1 MSTRE
6 DENKKAEK
14 MQIVYATKHLILE
27 GDLLRY
33 ALAHVIINSCKMQL
47 CKVKVHDIIKMYKY
61 VAVKKT
67 LLGDKIKI

>member
-1 MSTRE
+1 MRMSTRE

-47 CKVKVHDIIKMYKY
+47 CKVKVHDIYKN
-61 VAVKKT
+61 VQIR
-67 LLGDKIKI
+67 GG

>member
-33 ALAHVIINSCKMQL
+33 ALAHIIINSCKMQL
-47 CKVKVHDIIKMYKY
+47 CKVKVHDIKMYKY

-67 LLGDKIKI
+67 LLG